1 MDINKISLF
10 AGIASFI
17 YFLILSIPLIKD
29 IISVKKPIEANPL
42 KNEKWVEEPMMI
54 EK

>member
-1 MDINKISLF
+1 MNANKISLL
-10 AGIASFI
+10 AGIVSFI

-29 IISVKKPIEANPL
+29 IISANKPMEKNPL
-42 KNEKWVEEPMMI
+42 KSEKWVEEPMMT

>member
-1 MDINKISLF
+1 MNINKISLL

-29 IISVKKPIEANPL
+29 IISVKKPIKANSL
-42 KNEKWVEEPMMI
+42 KSEKWEEMPMMI

>member
-1 MDINKISLF
+1 MKINKISLL
-10 AGIASFI
+10 AGVASFI

-29 IISVKKPIEANPL
+29 IISVKKPMEINPL
-42 KNEKWVEEPMMI
+42 KNEKWEEMPMMI